1 MQYKET
7 WDLDSVF
14 KGGSNSFQLQ
24 DRISGIENMID
35 LFGSSVSKWEPEEDK
50 PAFSELTLVF
60 ERIEEIENSLSETI
74 TFSTAHHS
82 TDANDNKAALNL
94 NRLETLSSQYDNHY
108 TVLQKKLESISN
120 EDWKILVAQ
129 EPFAQI
135 AFRLDEIRK
144 KASQLLS
151 TKEETVVNTL
161 STDGFNGWEN
171 MYEALVSSIEVPI
184 EEDGEVNYYSAGQA
198 ENKMNDFEDPK
209 KRQEVLETWEQTWKE
224 KAPLFANVL
233 NHLAGFRLSNYK
245 LHSEGDYMKEPLQ
258 YNRMKKETL
267 DTMWDTVNKNKGKV
281 VEYLKR
287 KAELLG
293 VEKLGWTD
301 VSASL
306 SVGDFKAK
314 TYTYNQA
321 AEFILENFSK
331 FSPKMKNLAQKAF
344 EDQWVEAEDRSN
356 KRPGGYCAD
365 LPESGESRI
374 FMTFSGS
381 ADSVS
386 TLAHELGH
394 AFHSHVMRDLPVF
407 NQEYAMNVA
416 ETASTFAETIVS
428 DATIKE
434 AGSKE
439 EKINLLDNKNSL
451 TAAMFMNIQA
461 RFIFEKNFHNE
472 RQKEIIDE
480 ERLSELMEEAQ
491 KEAYDHALSSYH
503 PMFWASK
510 LHFYNTEVPFYNFPY
525 TFGYLFSLGIYAR
538 SLESGSDFEDQ
549 YIALLRDTASM
560 TTEDLAKKHLNVD
573 LTQADFWQ
581 SAIDLIHKD
590 IEEFIELTDE
600 YVE

>member
-14 KGGSNSFQLQ
+14 AGGSDSLQLQ
-24 DRISGIENMID
+24 DRIREIENLID

-50 PAFSELTLVF
+50 PGFSELALIF
-60 ERIEEIENSLSETI
+60 ESIEEIENALSEAM

-82 TDANDNKAALNL
+82 ADVNDNKAASNL
-94 NRLETLSSQYDNHY
+94 NRLVTLSSQYDNHY
-108 TVLQKKLESISN
+108 TIIQKKLESISDA
-120 EDWKILVAQ
+120 DWKSLITQ
-129 EPFAQI
+129 ESFNHI
-135 AFRLDEIRK
+135 AFRLNEIRK
-144 KASQLLS
+144 KAEQLLS
-151 TKEETVVNTL
+151 TEEETVVNTL
-161 STDGFNGWEN
+161 SNDGFNGWEN

-184 EEDGEVNYYSAGQA
+184 EEDGEVSYYSAGQA
-198 ENKMNDFEDPK
+198 ENKMNDFKDPE

-224 KAPLFANVL
+224 KAPLFANTL

-245 LHSEGDYMKEPLQ
+245 LHSEEDYMEEPLQ

-267 DTMWDTVNKNKGKV
+267 DTMWDTINKNKGTIV
-281 VEYLKR
+281 DYLNR
-287 KAELLG
+287 KAQLLG

-301 VSASL
+301 VTASL
-306 SVGDFKAK
+306 SVGDFEAK
-314 TYTYNQA
+314 KYTYNEA

-331 FSPKMKNLAQKAF
+331 FSPKMKDLAQRAF
-344 EDQWVEAEDRSN
+344 EEQWIEAEDRSN

-381 ADSVS
+381 ADNVS

-407 NQEYAMNVA
+407 NREYAMNVA

-428 DATIKE
+428 DATIK
-434 AGSKE
+434 AANSKE
-439 EKINLLDNKNSL
+439 EKINLLDNKNSR
-451 TAAMFMNIQA
+451 AATMFMNIQA
-461 RFIFEKNFHNE
+461 RFIFEKNFHDEREKGIVNE
-472 RQKEIIDE
+472 K
-480 ERLSELMEEAQ
+480 RLSELMEQAQ
-491 KEAYDHALSSYH
+491 KEAYNHALDSYH

-538 SLESGSDFEDQ
+538 SLKSSSNFEDQ

-573 LTQADFWQ
+573 LTQPDFWQ
-581 SAIDLIHKD
+581 AAIDLIHKD
-590 IEEFIELTDE
+590 MDEFIEITDE